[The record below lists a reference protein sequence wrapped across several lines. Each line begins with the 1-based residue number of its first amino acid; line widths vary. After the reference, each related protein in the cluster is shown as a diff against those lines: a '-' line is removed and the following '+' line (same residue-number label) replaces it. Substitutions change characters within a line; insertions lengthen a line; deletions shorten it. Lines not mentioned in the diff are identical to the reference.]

1 MCEMWEICRRIKC
14 SVPMQILM
22 VFLFLTSI
30 VGLSLLKLHLKN
42 SVGEERDSG
51 QFNNC
56 KYLNC
61 IHLKYIT
68 DLRICKNKMLF
79 RVSTW

>member
-1 MCEMWEICRRIKC
+1 MSIYNYFRAIASTINMCEMWQICRRIKC
-14 SVPMQILM
+14 SVPMQILL

-51 QFNNC
+51 QFEFKAERC
-56 KYLNC
+56 
-61 IHLKYIT
+61 
-68 DLRICKNKMLF
+68 
-79 RVSTW
+79 

>member
-1 MCEMWEICRRIKC
+1 MIIARRMLCDFLFTFISDREPSIVMCEMWQICRRIKC
-14 SVPMQILM
+14 SVPMQILL

-51 QFNNC
+51 QF
-56 KYLNC
+56 
-61 IHLKYIT
+61 
-68 DLRICKNKMLF
+68 
-79 RVSTW
+79 